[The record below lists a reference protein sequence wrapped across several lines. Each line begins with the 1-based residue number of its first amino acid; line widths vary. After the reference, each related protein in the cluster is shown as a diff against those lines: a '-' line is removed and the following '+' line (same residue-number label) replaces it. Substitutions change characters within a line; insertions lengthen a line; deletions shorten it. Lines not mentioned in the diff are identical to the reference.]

1 MPVFSAPRISVHAGV
16 VAVRVNIFLGEA
28 EDALDLESRASEDS
42 LTQFIDVGLSLPKT
56 EAEFFPRRVVVGGCL
71 MARGIN
77 LYKSQKVR
85 IGKDRKTVK
94 NIMKIR

>member
-42 LTQFIDVGLSLPKT
+42 LTQFIDVGSVASNIGSRILSPARRRGRLPY
-56 EAEFFPRRVVVGGCL
+56 GSW
-71 MARGIN
+71 N
-77 LYKSQKVR
+77 KSVQKPK
-85 IGKDRKTVK
+85 GENRK
-94 NIMKIR
+94 R